1 MSSLDRARALMTQRH
16 HAVKHRHQSLLGRS
30 SVTMSLAPDAANR
43 WTHIQGKLA
52 SDNYD
57 RSPATMS

>member
-16 HAVKHRHQSLLGRS
+16 HAVKHRHQSLLGRA
-30 SVTMSLAPDAANR
+30 SVTMGLTADAANR
-43 WTHIQGKLA
+43 LTHIQGKLV
-52 SDNYD
+52 SDSYD